1 MKANVAIIIAM
12 AQLFAIDAQL
22 IPLGPSIPITLSS
35 NQTLTFIQEYRKV
48 RVSIVFILL
57 IIVFNIK
64 SWWFDYFVEFNV
76 SLFDFI

>member
-1 MKANVAIIIAM
+1 MKANIAIMVIATM

-22 IPLGPSIPITLSS
+22 IPLGPTIPITLSS

-57 IIVFNIK
+57 IV
-64 SWWFDYFVEFNV
+64 V
-76 SLFDFI
+76 

>member
-48 RVSIVFILL
+48 RVSLYLIVFEPYALTEVSI
-57 IIVFNIK
+57 
-64 SWWFDYFVEFNV
+64 V
-76 SLFDFI
+76 SLHLLKS